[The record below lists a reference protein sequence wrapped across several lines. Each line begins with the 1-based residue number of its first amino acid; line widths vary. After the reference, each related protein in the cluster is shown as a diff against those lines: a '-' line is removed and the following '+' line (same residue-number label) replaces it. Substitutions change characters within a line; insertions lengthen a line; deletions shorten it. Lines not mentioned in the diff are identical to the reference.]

1 MVSFMREER
10 EQAKAERAE
19 MEATLE
25 SKLAEQKGQMDAK
38 LEQLEEQKQA
48 MLAAV
53 ETQRQQAEAQKV
65 RELASAMSCVSEGQL
80 ELLQKRLD
88 ALHQAKLLND
98 DEIGALED
106 CVADYIDCRSSLSP
120 AAAEI
125 GVAAEKVKKM
135 VGLSEGVG
143 KDGMLA
149 RQLRRKFVS

>member
-88 ALHQAKLLND
+88 AAPGQAT
-98 DEIGALED
+98 
-106 CVADYIDCRSSLSP
+106 
-120 AAAEI
+120 
-125 GVAAEKVKKM
+125 
-135 VGLSEGVG
+135 
-143 KDGMLA
+143 
-149 RQLRRKFVS
+149 Q